1 MKLITAIEHY
11 EKHPDDILCFLAGG
25 ITQCSDWQSE
35 VIKELKKYDAEHLVV
50 FNPRREN
57 FPIHDPNASEEQI
70 KWEFEQ
76 LQRMDIFSMYFCNS
90 KSVQPICMYE
100 LGRNLVG
107 MEHRFP
113 DDFTDRIVV
122 SVEKGYSREQDVRI
136 QTKLAIPYDTPL
148 FLNVSPKTHAK
159 IIHFI
164 YEKLIE
170 DN

>member
-1 MKLITAIEHY
+1 
-11 EKHPDDILCFLAGG
+11 
-25 ITQCSDWQSE
+25 
-35 VIKELKKYDAEHLVV
+35 
-50 FNPRREN
+50 
-57 FPIHDPNASEEQI
+57 
-70 KWEFEQ
+70 
-76 LQRMDIFSMYFCNS
+76 
-90 KSVQPICMYE
+90 MYE

-148 FLNVSPKTHAK
+148 FLNVSPETHAK

-170 DN
+170 NN